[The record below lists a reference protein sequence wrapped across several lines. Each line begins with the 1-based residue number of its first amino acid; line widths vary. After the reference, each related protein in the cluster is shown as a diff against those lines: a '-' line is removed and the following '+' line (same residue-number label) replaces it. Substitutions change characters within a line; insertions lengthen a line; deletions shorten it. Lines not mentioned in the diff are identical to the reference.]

1 VADVQAGVLYVD
13 TSALVKLV
21 IHEAE
26 SDALEEELRRW
37 SDLATSVITSI
48 ELSRAV
54 ARTRCDSTAL
64 VADEYTILGLL
75 ASLAEI
81 PLNDDVRAAASALT
95 PVELR
100 TLDAIHLASAL
111 ALGGDLAGVLTYDNR
126 MQRAALASGISVL
139 APAPAPAKAEDQLEP
154 TD

>member
-1 VADVQAGVLYVD
+1 VRARYRSSAASVADVQAGVLYVD

-54 ARTRCDSTAL
+54 ARARCDSTAL
-64 VADEYTILGLL
+64 VADEYTILGVL

-100 TLDAIHLASAL
+100 TLDAIPSYCQMLWMTWREDAQAATFSSVISARHSCF
-111 ALGGDLAGVLTYDNR
+111 G
-126 MQRAALASGISVL
+126 
-139 APAPAPAKAEDQLEP
+139 PP
-154 TD
+154 TQE